1 MKKRSIN
8 RRMAGTLA
16 ATFIATG
23 SLAIG
28 SIIPTISSDGS
39 RTPSALTI
47 NSGSVLNVQA
57 AETYVVTMGAI
68 DFNISS
74 GKINGLS
81 SSGESKL
88 AAAFALNRPIKIVPE
103 SDVTATEIGAQAF
116 KDKFITSDK
125 RSVEFVIPDSVTKIG
140 DEAFSH
146 SGISGKL
153 TLPASLT
160 EIGVSAFAKNEITE
174 VEVKG
179 TLTFID
185 DSVFSENRITS
196 VDLTKFV
203 INGKIPNYIFGDNK
217 IAQISIPGNVKEIGE
232 SAFYNNYIT
241 ALTIP
246 ANVEKIGSHAFA
258 RSYDEHSDYKIT
270 DLDTH
275 TMTLNFEKDGAGNGI
290 KEIGS
295 QAFSLSGI
303 VSDNLTFPKSLNRIG
318 NYAFEGDYFVNNTMA
333 TATLR
338 NKILKVSFEGSRPE
352 IKIGAFSQN
361 NIESIDKLNSVQL
374 NSNTFMYNKNL
385 KNISFDYSNFAYD
398 KFGQLTFTGYP
409 DAKGSLRS
417 LKIPAKVT
425 TIWGSTFDSN
435 KGWYEGTDKVALYRI
450 GTDGKYV
457 VDNAVEDPE
466 DSSGHS
472 SVLNPVLL
480 ELSFK
485 DKNGNDIRPVNIER
499 KRSITNTERTDI
511 ISVSTDIDY
520 QNFKLG
526 DKLTFTLNGNIPE
539 GYELIPS
546 GLVSLGNNKYELT
559 LDPENLGIVQDV
571 SYGDGYEVGY
581 KKTVIGLRL
590 KQADN
595 TVTDPG
601 ENKPKNPDVKD
612 DNKNDQ
618 KDNKDSSK
626 KDDGNK
632 KGNTESDK
640 KDNQSKKDNTA
651 NDNNSTAPSNPTIN
665 TPAASNQI
673 VNPGAIPSDEA
684 VFNVVDEN
692 GNPLGKAVLDKDK
705 GTYTFVDDNR
715 TPQGVARINKDKT
728 LEVVK
733 VFDEKAPLGT
743 LPRTGGSNE
752 GIFVILGASLIALGA
767 AFKKKFF

>member
-1 MKKRSIN
+1 MRIHQN
-8 RRMAGTLA
+8 A
-16 ATFIATG
+16 FI
-23 SLAIG
+23 
-28 SIIPTISSDGS
+28 
-39 RTPSALTI
+39 
-47 NSGSVLNVQA
+47 
-57 AETYVVTMGAI
+57 
-68 DFNISS
+68 
-74 GKINGLS
+74 
-81 SSGESKL
+81 
-88 AAAFALNRPIKIVPE
+88 
-103 SDVTATEIGAQAF
+103 
-116 KDKFITSDK
+116 
-125 RSVEFVIPDSVTKIG
+125 
-140 DEAFSH
+140 
-146 SGISGKL
+146 
-153 TLPASLT
+153 
-160 EIGVSAFAKNEITE
+160 
-174 VEVKG
+174 
-179 TLTFID
+179 
-185 DSVFSENRITS
+185 
-196 VDLTKFV
+196 
-203 INGKIPNYIFGDNK
+203 
-217 IAQISIPGNVKEIGE
+217 
-232 SAFYNNYIT
+232 
-241 ALTIP
+241 
-246 ANVEKIGSHAFA
+246 
-258 RSYDEHSDYKIT
+258 
-270 DLDTH
+270 
-275 TMTLNFEKDGAGNGI
+275 
-290 KEIGS
+290 
-295 QAFSLSGI
+295 
-303 VSDNLTFPKSLNRIG
+303 
-318 NYAFEGDYFVNNTMA
+318 
-333 TATLR
+333 
-338 NKILKVSFEGSRPE
+338 
-352 IKIGAFSQN
+352 
-361 NIESIDKLNSVQL
+361 
-374 NSNTFMYNKNL
+374 YNKNL

-398 KFGQLTFTGYP
+398 KFGELTFTGYP

-425 TIWGSTFDSN
+425 TIWESTFDDN
-435 KGWYEGTDKVALYRI
+435 KGWYEGTEKIALYRI

-457 VDNAVEDPE
+457 MNNTVSDDAPGNSFVF
-466 DSSGHS
+466 
-472 SVLNPVLL
+472 NPVLL

-485 DKNGNDIRPVNIER
+485 DRNGNDIRPVNIER
-499 KRSITNTERTDI
+499 KRSITNIERTDT

-520 QNFKLG
+520 RNFKLG

-626 KDDGNK
+626 KNDENK
-632 KGNTESDK
+632 KDGTESDK
-640 KDNQSKKDNTA
+640 KNNQVKKDNATD
-651 NDNNSTAPSNPTIN
+651 DNNTVPGNPTIN

-673 VNPGAIPSDEA
+673 VNPGAIPNDEA

-743 LPRTGGSNE
+743 LPRTGGSSE

>member
-1 MKKRSIN
+1 
-8 RRMAGTLA
+8 MAGTLA

-39 RTPSALTI
+39 KTPSTLTI

-74 GKINGLS
+74 GKITGLS

-116 KDKFITSDK
+116 EGKFITSDN

-140 DEAFSH
+140 DKAFLH

-153 TLPASLT
+153 TLPAGLT
-160 EIGVSAFAKNEITE
+160 EIGYSAFQQNEITE

-179 TLTFID
+179 TLTSID

-203 INGKIPNYIFGDNK
+203 INGEIPNYIFSDNK
-217 IAQISIPGNVKEIGE
+217 ITHINIPGNVKVIGDH
-232 SAFYNNYIT
+232 AFNNNYIT

-246 ANVEKIGSHAFA
+246 ANVEYIGSHAFA

-295 QAFSLSGI
+295 HAFSLSGI
-303 VSDNLTFPKSLNRIG
+303 VSDNLTFPKSLNYIG
-318 NYAFEGDYFVNNTMA
+318 NYAFEGGNTNS
-333 TATLR
+333 TTLI
-338 NKILKVSFEGSRPE
+338 NKISKVSFEGIRPE
-352 IKIGAFSQN
+352 IKVGAFSRN

-374 NSNTFMYNKNL
+374 NSNAFMYNKNL

-398 KFGQLTFTGYP
+398 IFGQLTFTGYQ

-417 LKIPAKVT
+417 LKIPARIREV
-425 TIWGSTFDSN
+425 WGSAFDSN

-457 VDNAVEDPE
+457 IDNAVEDPE

-472 SVLNPVLL
+472 SVFNPVLL

-485 DKNGNDIRPVNIER
+485 DKDGNDIRPVNIER

-601 ENKPKNPDVKD
+601 ENKPKNPDRKD

-632 KGNTESDK
+632 KSNTESDK

-651 NDNNSTAPSNPTIN
+651 NDNNSTVPSNPTIN
-665 TPAASNQI
+665 TPSASNQI
-673 VNPGAIPSDEA
+673 VNPGAIPNDEA

-743 LPRTGGSNE
+743 LPRTGGSSE

>member
-39 RTPSALTI
+39 KIPSALTI

-103 SDVTATEIGAQAF
+103 SDVTATEIGAGAF
-116 KDKFITSDK
+116 KDKFITPDK

-140 DEAFSH
+140 DEAFLH
-146 SGISGKL
+146 SGLSGKL
-153 TLPASLT
+153 TLPAGLT

-203 INGKIPNYIFGDNK
+203 INGKIPNYIFSDNK
-217 IAQISIPGNVKEIGE
+217 ITQINIPGNVKEIDE
-232 SAFYNNYIT
+232 AAFYNNYIT

-275 TMTLNFEKDGAGNGI
+275 TMTLSFEKDGAGNGI
-290 KEIGS
+290 KRIES
-295 QAFSLSGI
+295 HAFSLSGI
-303 VSDNLTFPKSLNRIG
+303 VSDNLIFPKSLDYIG
-318 NYAFEGDYFVNNTMA
+318 NYAFDGGNINST
-333 TATLR
+333 TLI
-338 NKILKVSFEGSRPE
+338 NKISKVSFEGIRPE
-352 IKIGAFSQN
+352 IKVGAFSRN
-361 NIESIDKLNSVQL
+361 NIENIDKLNSVRIHQ
-374 NSNTFMYNKNL
+374 NAFIYNKNL

-398 KFGQLTFTGYP
+398 KFGELTFTGYP

-425 TIWGSTFDSN
+425 TIWESTFDDN
-435 KGWYEGTDKVALYRI
+435 KGWYEGTEKIALYRI

-457 VDNAVEDPE
+457 MNNTVSDDAPGNSFVF
-466 DSSGHS
+466 
-472 SVLNPVLL
+472 NPVLL

-485 DKNGNDIRPVNIER
+485 DRNGNDIRPVNIER
-499 KRSITNTERTDI
+499 KRSITNIERTDT

-520 QNFKLG
+520 RNFKLG

-626 KDDGNK
+626 KNDENK
-632 KGNTESDK
+632 KDGTESDK
-640 KDNQSKKDNTA
+640 KNNQVKKDNTTD
-651 NDNNSTAPSNPTIN
+651 DNNNTVPSNPTIN

-743 LPRTGGSNE
+743 LPRTGGSSE